1 MFCIS
6 SLSRPEP
13 YPARISSVSIR
24 MDQIRTRYGPDT
36 DQTRTGYGRVLNI
49 GLIIRYVEKTYLE
62 FLTAKLQITCK
73 NSRFFETFREIFRFI
88 VYQFENLSK

>member
-24 MDQIRTRYGPDT
+24 MDQ
-36 DQTRTGYGRVLNI
+36 TRTGYGSNKNTVLN
-49 GLIIRYVEKTYLE
+49 LRLSVIRITVFLRCQSGYL
-62 FLTAKLQITCK
+62 LK
-73 NSRFFETFREIFRFI
+73 
-88 VYQFENLSK
+88 

>member
-1 MFCIS
+1 MVFIVIGLFLLLPVTRTVPNPC
-6 SLSRPEP
+6 LL
-13 YPARISSVSIR
+13 RIQ
-24 MDQIRTRYGPDT
+24 DFGLGTG
-36 DQTRTGYGRVLNI
+36 QTRTGYGRVLNI

-73 NSRFFETFREIFRFI
+73 NSRFFETFSEIFRFI